1 MPVLHAYFACVFL
14 QESSSEEESESELNK
29 NELDK
34 NELDMDE
41 DGPFPA
47 ARQYAHA

>member
-1 MPVLHAYFACVFL
+1 MPVLHVYFACVFL
-14 QESSSEEESESELNK
+14 QESSSEEESES
-29 NELDK
+29 ELDK

>member
-14 QESSSEEESESELNK
+14 QESSSEEESESEL
-29 NELDK
+29 DK